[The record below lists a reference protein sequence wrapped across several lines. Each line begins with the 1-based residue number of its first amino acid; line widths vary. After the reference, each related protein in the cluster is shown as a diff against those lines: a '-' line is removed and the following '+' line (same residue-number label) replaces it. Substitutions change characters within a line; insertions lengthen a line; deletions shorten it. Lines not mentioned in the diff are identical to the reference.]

1 MIVTEKV
8 TQTVT
13 GTNINH
19 YKNLGY
25 NVKQMQKIDIPIE
38 HLPKNSRCEIEAA
51 CFRCKKVS
59 KMRLEH
65 YNKCCS
71 NQGYYACIKCCK
83 EKTINTHRKKYGVD
97 HASQSIQCKNKNKKT
112 NLMRY
117 GVENAMQ
124 NKKCIEN
131 MKQTNMIRYG
141 VEFVSQL
148 ESVKQKKRETSIKNF
163 GVDSHMKTPEGLR
176 KNQVSGLH
184 LKKYKNTPLYY
195 QGTYELYFIELVDK
209 IGLIH
214 ELKNGKQYTY
224 YLDDVKH
231 TYHTDFYFKNKN
243 IEIKS
248 SWTYNK
254 NGKDKNLEFINHT
267 KWESVKKIGNK
278 INILIGKKAIKKY
291 IDNINKNGI

>member
-25 NVKQMQKIDIPIE
+25 DVKQFQKIEIPIE
-38 HLPKNSRCEIEAA
+38 HLPKNSRCEIEAC
-51 CFRCKKVS
+51 CFNCKKIS
-59 KMRLEH
+59 KMRFEH

-71 NQGYYACIKCCK
+71 NQGYYSCIKCCK
-83 EKTINTHRKKYGVD
+83 EKTINTHQRKYGVD
-97 HASQSIQCKNKNKKT
+97 YASQTTQCKNKNKKT
-112 NLMRY
+112 NLIKY

-124 NKKCIEN
+124 NKNCIEH

-141 VEFVSQL
+141 VEYVSQL

-163 GVDSHMKTPEGLR
+163 GVDSHMKTSEGLR
-176 KNQVSGLH
+176 KNQTSGLR
-184 LKKYKNTPLYY
+184 LKKYKNTLIYY
-195 QGTYELYFIELVDK
+195 QGTYELYFIELVEK
-209 IGLIH
+209 MGLLH
-214 ELKNGKQYTY
+214 ELKNGKQYNY
-224 YLDDVKH
+224 YLDGIKH

-254 NGKDKNLEFINHT
+254 KGQDFNLELINKTKWKSVIECGDEIIILIDKNQIKNFF
-267 KWESVKKIGNK
+267 NK
-278 INILIGKKAIKKY
+278 L
-291 IDNINKNGI
+291 